1 MTEKI
6 KKVLDRVYEFDFKN
20 SELTDG
26 NEIIATET
34 ASEFV
39 MTFRKRDLDRGIIV
53 TPSGYKKG
61 LVYKSTN
68 GGEFYNNPSWIPD
81 IVNFSLNVYGLKK
94 GHFYKLTVTA
104 RDTGSNTV
112 ITNDRS
118 LTVSN
123 EEKELLIDERL
134 TGVKENREHHAIFR
148 SIDNEANLLFR
159 IGKIYINNI
168 TIDEIELVGDEQ
180 EQKQEVEASSSDF
193 HDGKIRTVAYG
204 IFTTEGTTDTEYKGR
219 YVPMTRYSGKG
230 ISLYLDKT
238 TNEYVIERDNEQDT
252 IGESFTNINYSVDI
266 NLNKVVNK
274 GLFSHYDITEVS
286 AEASPNTLKQGF
298 IKFEFVDISGKVVH
312 YGNRNSRILITINK
326 IF

>member
-1 MTEKI
+1 MIEKI
-6 KKVLDRVYEFDFKN
+6 KKIVDRIYEFNFKE
-20 SELTDG
+20 SELVDG

-61 LVYKSTN
+61 LVYKSSN

-94 GHFYKLTVTA
+94 GHFYKLTVTG
-104 RDTGSNTV
+104 RDTGNNTV
-112 ITNDRS
+112 ITSDRS

-123 EEKELLIDERL
+123 EEKELLIDEKL
-134 TGVKENREHHAIFR
+134 NGVKENREHHSIFR
-148 SIDNEANLLFR
+148 SIDNEANLLFK

-168 TIDEIELVGDEQ
+168 TIDEIELIGDKQ
-180 EQKQEVEASSSDF
+180 GQKQEAEASTAEV
-193 HDGKIRTVAYG
+193 HDGKIRAVAYG
-204 IFTTEGTTDTEYKGR
+204 IFTTEATTGSDYKGR

-252 IGESFTNINYSVDI
+252 VGESFTNINYSVDI

-298 IKFEFVDISGKVVH
+298 IRFDFVDVSGKVVY
-312 YGNRNSRILITINK
+312 YGNKNSRILITVSK